1 MRTHGSASGR
11 RFWLRVVGVSACLS
25 IGGCSSSGSP
35 GDRGAGD
42 APGGNV
48 GKLGHSRRQWRLH
61 LSRNNDDRSDDD
73 RHAGPERHNTYPRAI
88 RGLARALG
96 RILVRTGVHVVTTPT
111 GSAGQSGSSSGAGA
125 KITSDNPKCAP
136 FVAEANTAGNAGI
149 PGVTGYDNR
158 TFQADGEPGPFL
170 IEEIT
175 TVGTAEHVANV
186 LASLNDSIHGCTK
199 LTMSIPGANRAP

>member
-1 MRTHGSASGR
+1 MDGYS
-11 RFWLRVVGVSACLS
+11 FV
-25 IGGCSSSGSP
+25 P
-35 GDRGAGD
+35 
-42 APGGNV
+42 
-48 GKLGHSRRQWRLH
+48 
-61 LSRNNDDRSDDD
+61 
-73 RHAGPERHNTYPRAI
+73 
-88 RGLARALG
+88 
-96 RILVRTGVHVVTTPT
+96 GVHVVTTPT

-199 LTMSIPGANRAP
+199 LTMSIPGAKSSTMTVSPAPAPPHGDHPTAAHIVGSSGP